1 MKKVISY
8 LGLICLFVLT
18 SYVAKMKIFSHY
30 EKGTDFKKYK
40 TYAWISPY
48 DTIVGEHR
56 KNKPYGHFIMKTV
69 DAQLAKKGMTT
80 DTLNPDV
87 VFMFDTKHEE
97 TTEYK
102 ESGSVYVGVSVYAP
116 AMYRYQAQAPAFDPN
131 GYNRGSETPSY
142 GGIPSSGLPNMGY
155 GYMGGYG
162 YGYGAATK
170 VAGGKVTH
178 HTVESGELI
187 VNMYDTKTKH
197 FIWGAGADE
206 DMTIE
211 TDIPLTIQKAVNEM
225 FIRLPINVKK

>member
-1 MKKVISY
+1 
-8 LGLICLFVLT
+8 
-18 SYVAKMKIFSHY
+18 MKIFSHY

-48 DTIVGEHR
+48 DTTVGEHR
-56 KNKPYGHFIMKTV
+56 KGKPYSHFIMKTV

-80 DTLNPDV
+80 DTINPDV

-102 ESGSVYVGVSVYAP
+102 ESGYVGVSVYAP
-116 AMYRYQAQAPAFDPN
+116 AMYGYQVQAPAYDTN
-131 GYNRGSETPSY
+131 GYNRGSATPSY
-142 GGIPSSGLPNMGY
+142 GSVPSTGY
-155 GYMGGYG
+155 YGG
-162 YGYGAATK
+162 YGYGAAK
-170 VAGGKVTH
+170 VAGGKITKH
-178 HTVESGELI
+178 NAESGELI

-197 FIWGAGADE
+197 FLWGAGADE

-211 TDIPLTIQKAVNEM
+211 TDIPLTIQTAVKEM